1 MTSNKISHYSKLTS
15 QSSKLMNPITI
26 LLADDHDVVRKG
38 MKMLLEDETDVKVIG
53 EASDGLDAIEKVKNL
68 MPNVVILDLTM
79 PKMNGIEASRI
90 ISEEFPDVKILIFS
104 MHNNR
109 EYIVSSVENGAN
121 GYLLKDTGK
130 EELMRAIKVVS
141 EGRKYFPPEI
151 SEVIID
157 ELLAKTASNQDNS
170 DKPIFQKIT
179 PKEKQIL
186 GMIVQGLNSRE
197 IADKLFL
204 SIRTVDNHRANMMKK
219 TKAKNTADL
228 VMMAIG

>member
-1 MTSNKISHYSKLTS
+1 
-15 QSSKLMNPITI
+15 MNPITV

-38 MKMLLEDETDVKVIG
+38 MKMLLEDEEDVKVIG
-53 EASDGLDAIEKVKNL
+53 EASDGLDAVEKIGIL
-68 MPNVVILDLTM
+68 LPNVVILDLTM
-79 PKMNGIEASRI
+79 PKMNGIEAAKI
-90 ISEEFPDVKILIFS
+90 ISTDYPSVKILIFS

-109 EYIVSSVENGAN
+109 EYIVNSVENGAS

-157 ELLAKTASNQDNS
+157 ELLAKTTVEVQD
-170 DKPIFQKIT
+170 DKNRPIFQKIT

-186 GMIVQGLNSRE
+186 GMIVQGYNSRE

-219 TKAKNTADL
+219 TQAKNTADL
-228 VMMAIG
+228 VKMAIG

>member
-1 MTSNKISHYSKLTS
+1 
-15 QSSKLMNPITI
+15 MNPITI

-53 EASDGLDAIEKVKNL
+53 EASDGLEAIEKVKIL

-79 PKMNGIEASRI
+79 PRMTGIEAAKI
-90 ISEEFPDVKILIFS
+90 ISEQYPEVKILIFS

-109 EYIVSSVENGAN
+109 EYIFSSVENGAN

-157 ELLAKTASNQDNS
+157 ELLAKNASNQDNS
-170 DKPIFQKIT
+170 GKPIFQKIT

-186 GMIVQGLNSRE
+186 GMIVQGFNSRE

>member
-1 MTSNKISHYSKLTS
+1 
-15 QSSKLMNPITI
+15 MNPITI

-53 EASDGLDAIEKVKNL
+53 EASDGLEAIEKVKLL

-79 PKMNGIEASRI
+79 PRMTGIEAAKI
-90 ISEEFPDVKILIFS
+90 ISEQYPEVKILIFS

-109 EYIVSSVENGAN
+109 EYIISSVENGAN

-157 ELLAKTASNQDNS
+157 ELLAKNASNQDNS
-170 DKPIFQKIT
+170 GKPIFQKIT

-186 GMIVQGLNSRE
+186 GMIVQGFNSRE

>member
-1 MTSNKISHYSKLTS
+1 
-15 QSSKLMNPITI
+15 MNPITI

-53 EASDGLDAIEKVKNL
+53 EASDGLEAIEKIKTL

-79 PKMNGIEASRI
+79 PRMTGIEAAKI
-90 ISEEFPDVKILIFS
+90 ISEEYPEVKILIFS

-130 EELMRAIKVVS
+130 EELMKAIKVVS
-141 EGRKYFPPEI
+141 DGRKYFPPEI

-157 ELLAKTASNQDNS
+157 ELLAKTANSQDNS
-170 DKPIFQKIT
+170 GKPIFQKIT

-186 GMIVQGLNSRE
+186 GMIVQGFNSRE

>member
-1 MTSNKISHYSKLTS
+1 
-15 QSSKLMNPITI
+15 MNPITV

-38 MKMLLEDETDVKVIG
+38 MKMLLEDEESVKVIG
-53 EASDGLDAIEKVKNL
+53 EASDGLDAIEKVKAL
-68 MPNVVILDLTM
+68 SPNVVILDLTM
-79 PKMNGIEASRI
+79 PKMTGIEAAKI
-90 ISEEFPDVKILIFS
+90 ISEEYPEVRILIFS

-109 EYIVSSVENGAN
+109 EYIINSVENGAS

-130 EELMRAIKVVS
+130 EELMRAINVVS

-157 ELLAKTASNQDNS
+157 ELLSKTTGNQPDTNR
-170 DKPIFQKIT
+170 PIFQKIT

-186 GMIVQGLNSRE
+186 EHIVQGYNSRE

-228 VMMAIG
+228 VKMAIG

>member
-1 MTSNKISHYSKLTS
+1 
-15 QSSKLMNPITI
+15 MNPITI

-38 MKMLLEDETDVKVIG
+38 MKMLLEDETDVKIVG
-53 EASDGLDAIEKVKNL
+53 EAYDGLDAIEKVKML

-79 PKMNGIEASRI
+79 PRMTGIEAAKI
-90 ISEEFPDVKILIFS
+90 ISEEYPDVKILIFS

-109 EYIVSSVENGAN
+109 EYIISSVENGAN

-130 EELMRAIKVVS
+130 QELMRAIKAVS
-141 EGRKYFPPEI
+141 DGRKYFPPEI

-186 GMIVQGLNSRE
+186 GMIVQGFNSRE

>member
-1 MTSNKISHYSKLTS
+1 
-15 QSSKLMNPITI
+15 
-26 LLADDHDVVRKG
+26 
-38 MKMLLEDETDVKVIG
+38 MKMLLEDEENVKVVG
-53 EASDGLDAIEKVKNL
+53 EASDGLDAIEKIGIL
-68 MPNVVILDLTM
+68 LPNVVILDLTM
-79 PKMNGIEASRI
+79 PKMSGIEAAKI
-90 ISEEFPDVKILIFS
+90 ISSDYPTVKILIFS

-109 EYIVSSVENGAN
+109 EYIISSVENGAS

-157 ELLAKTASNQDNS
+157 ELLAKTTIEVQD
-170 DKPIFQKIT
+170 DKNRPIFQKIT

-186 GMIVQGLNSRE
+186 GMIVQGYNSRE

-219 TKAKNTADL
+219 TQAKITADL
-228 VMMAIG
+228 VKMAIG

>member
-1 MTSNKISHYSKLTS
+1 
-15 QSSKLMNPITI
+15 MNPITI

-38 MKMLLEDETDVKVIG
+38 MKMLLEDEIDVKVIG
-53 EASDGLDAIEKVKNL
+53 EASDGLEAIEKVKLL

-79 PKMNGIEASRI
+79 PRMTGIEAAKI
-90 ISEEFPDVKILIFS
+90 ISEQYPEVKILIFS

-157 ELLAKTASNQDNS
+157 ELLAKTASSQDNS
-170 DKPIFQKIT
+170 GKPIFQKIT

-186 GMIVQGLNSRE
+186 GMIVQGFNSRE

>member
-1 MTSNKISHYSKLTS
+1 
-15 QSSKLMNPITI
+15 MNPITV

-38 MKMLLEDETDVKVIG
+38 MKMLLEDEESVKVIG
-53 EASDGLDAIEKVKNL
+53 EASDGLDAIEKIKAL
-68 MPNVVILDLTM
+68 SPNVVILDLTM
-79 PKMNGIEASRI
+79 PKMTGIEAAKI
-90 ISEEFPDVKILIFS
+90 ISEEYPEVKILIFS

-109 EYIVSSVENGAN
+109 EYIINSVENGAS

-130 EELMRAIKVVS
+130 DELMRAINVVA

-157 ELLAKTASNQDNS
+157 ELLSKTSGNQPDTS
-170 DKPIFQKIT
+170 RPIFQKIT

-186 GMIVQGLNSRE
+186 EHIVQGYNSRE

-228 VMMAIG
+228 VKMAIG

>member
-1 MTSNKISHYSKLTS
+1 
-15 QSSKLMNPITI
+15 MNPITV

-38 MKMLLEDETDVKVIG
+38 MKMLLEDEEDVKVIG
-53 EASDGLDAIEKVKNL
+53 EASDGLDAIEKIGVL
-68 MPNVVILDLTM
+68 LPNVVILDLTM
-79 PKMNGIEASRI
+79 PKMNGIEAAKI
-90 ISEEFPDVKILIFS
+90 ISSDFPSVKILIFS

-109 EYIVSSVENGAN
+109 EYIVNSVENGAS

-157 ELLAKTASNQDNS
+157 ELLAKTTVEVQD
-170 DKPIFQKIT
+170 DKNRPIFQKIT

-186 GMIVQGLNSRE
+186 GMIVQGYNSRE

-219 TKAKNTADL
+219 TQAKNTADL
-228 VMMAIG
+228 VKMAIG

>member
-1 MTSNKISHYSKLTS
+1 
-15 QSSKLMNPITI
+15 MNPITV

-38 MKMLLEDETDVKVIG
+38 MKMLLEDEEDVKVVG
-53 EASDGLDAIEKVKNL
+53 EASDGLDAIEKVSIL

-79 PKMNGIEASRI
+79 PKMNGIEAAKV
-90 ISEEFPDVKILIFS
+90 ISSEYPAVKILIFS

-109 EYIVSSVENGAN
+109 EYIINSVENGAS

-157 ELLAKTASNQDNS
+157 ELLAKTTIEVQD
-170 DKPIFQKIT
+170 DKNRPIFQKIT

-186 GMIVQGLNSRE
+186 GMIVQGYNSRE

-219 TKAKNTADL
+219 TQAKNTADL
-228 VMMAIG
+228 VKMAIG

>member
-1 MTSNKISHYSKLTS
+1 
-15 QSSKLMNPITI
+15 MNPITI

-38 MKMLLEDETDVKVIG
+38 MKMLLEDETEVKVIG

-79 PKMNGIEASRI
+79 PKMNGIEAAKI
-90 ISEEFPDVKILIFS
+90 ISEQYPEVKILIFS

-170 DKPIFQKIT
+170 GKPIFQKIT

>member
-1 MTSNKISHYSKLTS
+1 
-15 QSSKLMNPITI
+15 MNPITV

-38 MKMLLEDETDVKVIG
+38 MKMLLEDEEDVKVVG
-53 EASDGLDAIEKVKNL
+53 EASDGLDAIEKVGIL
-68 MPNVVILDLTM
+68 LPNVVILDLTM
-79 PKMNGIEASRI
+79 PKMNGIEAAKA
-90 ISEEFPDVKILIFS
+90 ISTEYPAVKILIFS

-109 EYIVSSVENGAN
+109 EYIINSVENGAS

-157 ELLAKTASNQDNS
+157 ELLAKTTVEVQD
-170 DKPIFQKIT
+170 DKNRPIFQKIT

-186 GMIVQGLNSRE
+186 GMIVQGYNSRE

-219 TKAKNTADL
+219 TQAKNTADL
-228 VMMAIG
+228 VKMAIG

>member
-1 MTSNKISHYSKLTS
+1 
-15 QSSKLMNPITI
+15 
-26 LLADDHDVVRKG
+26 
-38 MKMLLEDETDVKVIG
+38 
-53 EASDGLDAIEKVKNL
+53 
-68 MPNVVILDLTM
+68 
-79 PKMNGIEASRI
+79 
-90 ISEEFPDVKILIFS
+90 

-109 EYIVSSVENGAN
+109 EYIINSVENGAS

-130 EELMRAIKVVS
+130 DELPCFDRCF

-157 ELLAKTASNQDNS
+157 ELLAKNLRGAPTES
-170 DKPIFQKIT
+170 KPIFQKIT
-179 PKEKQIL
+179 PKERQIL
-186 GMIVQGLNSRE
+186 DLIVQGYNSRE

-228 VMMAIG
+228 VKMAIQ

>member
-1 MTSNKISHYSKLTS
+1 
-15 QSSKLMNPITI
+15 MNPITI

-38 MKMLLEDETDVKVIG
+38 MKMLLEDEEEVKVIG
-53 EASDGLDAIEKVKNL
+53 EASDGLDAIEKVGIL

-79 PKMNGIEASRI
+79 PKMNGIEAAKV
-90 ISEEFPDVKILIFS
+90 ISEEYPAVKILIFS

-109 EYIVSSVENGAN
+109 EYIVNSVENGAS

-157 ELLAKTASNQDNS
+157 ELLAKTAVDNQE
-170 DKPIFQKIT
+170 DKNRPIFQKIT

-228 VMMAIG
+228 VKMAIG

>member
-1 MTSNKISHYSKLTS
+1 
-15 QSSKLMNPITI
+15 MNPITI

-38 MKMLLEDETDVKVIG
+38 MKMLLEDEEEVKVIG
-53 EASDGLDAIEKVKNL
+53 EASDGLDAIEKVGIL

-79 PKMNGIEASRI
+79 PKMNGIEAAKV
-90 ISEEFPDVKILIFS
+90 ISEEYPAVKILIFS

-109 EYIVSSVENGAN
+109 EYIVNSVENGAS

-157 ELLAKTASNQDNS
+157 ELLAKTAVDSQE
-170 DKPIFQKIT
+170 DKNRPIFQKIT

-228 VMMAIG
+228 VKMAIG

>member
-1 MTSNKISHYSKLTS
+1 
-15 QSSKLMNPITI
+15 MNPITV

-38 MKMLLEDETDVKVIG
+38 MKMLLEDEEGVKVIG
-53 EASDGLDAIEKVKNL
+53 EASDGLDAIEKVKAL
-68 MPNVVILDLTM
+68 SPNVVILDLTM
-79 PKMNGIEASRI
+79 PKMTGIEAAKI
-90 ISEEFPDVKILIFS
+90 ISEEYPDVRILIFS

-109 EYIVSSVENGAN
+109 EYIINSVENGAS

-130 EELMRAIKVVS
+130 EELMRAINVVS

-157 ELLAKTASNQDNS
+157 ELLSKNSGNQPDTS
-170 DKPIFQKIT
+170 RPIFQKIT

-186 GMIVQGLNSRE
+186 EHIVQGYNSRE

-228 VMMAIG
+228 VKMAIG

>member
-1 MTSNKISHYSKLTS
+1 
-15 QSSKLMNPITI
+15 MNPIKV

-38 MKMLLEDETDVKVIG
+38 MKMLLEDEEGVLVIG
-53 EASDGLDAIEKVKNL
+53 EAADGAEAIEKVKAL
-68 MPNVVILDLTM
+68 MPDVVILDLTM
-79 PKMNGIEASRI
+79 PKMTGIEAAAV
-90 ISEEFPDVKILIFS
+90 ISQEYPSVKILIFS

-109 EYIVSSVENGAN
+109 EYIINSVENGAS

-130 EELMRAIKVVS
+130 DELLRALTVVS

-157 ELLAKTASNQDNS
+157 ELLAKNLSGGAPTES
-170 DKPIFQKIT
+170 KPIFQKIT
-179 PKEKQIL
+179 PKERQIL
-186 GMIVQGLNSRE
+186 DLIVQGYNSRE

-228 VMMAIG
+228 VKMAIQ